1 MFGWTRIFTLV
12 AVAAVVAV
20 VTGGAG
26 ATSTSTPPQRRSPM
40 RSTAGVSTAAP
51 RSGALLKTANLNTR
65 AGAARYLRAIGVD
78 PRGLVIQRGA
88 RNYAGPSCPGAGWA
102 CTSTAHPVVQIAAA
116 GGKNTFLCTTG
127 SCAVVQTTAAAAT
140 RTTSS
145 LAAATATNTA
155 KCIKTTGLT
164 PVVLDQPEHLQ
175 RGATRRSST
184 KTRSKTQALPKRP
197 WSRLRSRK
205 RRAVANANKACV
217 FQNVNIEGSS
227 VDKKASPIVVSLNAR
242 QTISITQDSK
252 TGGNTLASASTTSA
266 GSCTGNRLL
275 QTQTLLSKASGA
287 GGSITQNENAG
298 SSQPNVSL
306 VIAQNQSAGYLNVA
320 SGANAAAFT
329 QENTLTAIASKP
341 AGAQGVNQT
350 QSSTSGGI
358 QAIVNQFSLTQST
371 IDAIQNETQCEDA
384 LTLPATLECSTTAV
398 PRHALPYPL
407 MRKCRP
413 RRRCG
418 KDTGS
423 TQAGNSASTF
433 TINQTSTQNNDTGAN
448 QTNTVEGDCATSGS
462 CTVTQDTN
470 VNGTPRKHADRIE
483 RRHPDHL
490 LRKHLHA
497 HQRHHNG
504 YRLASRRPASRP
516 RMSTSVSSASA
527 ACGAPTGPARSPSA
541 GSRRLSSGHS
551 STGTARRTPPIQR
564 RTRR

>member
-1 MFGWTRIFTLV
+1 MLGWTRIFTLV

-26 ATSTSTPPQRRSPM
+26 ATSTSTPAPG
-40 RSTAGVSTAAP
+40 TASRAMTAAAS
-51 RSGALLKTANLNTR
+51 RGALLRTANLNTL

-88 RNYAGPSCPGAGWA
+88 RNYAGSSCPGAGWA
-102 CTSTAHPVVQIAAA
+102 CTSTAHPVIQIAAA
-116 GGKNTFLCTTG
+116 GGKNTFLCSTG

-164 PVVLDQPEHLQ
+164 QSCSISQ
-175 RGATRRSST
+175 NTSSGDNEAIVYENAFKNT
-184 KTRSKTQALPKRP
+184 GLTQTALVTAQITQTA
-197 WSRLRSRK
+197 SGS
-205 RRAVANANKACV
+205 NANKACV

-227 VDKKASPIVVSLNAR
+227 VEKKASPIVVSLNAR

-266 GSCTGNRLL
+266 GSCTGDRLL
-275 QTQTLLSKASGA
+275 QTQTLLSKASGT

-329 QENTLTAIASKP
+329 QENKLTAIASKP

-371 IDAIQNETQCEDA
+371 IDAIQTETQCEDA
-384 LTLPATLECSTTAV
+384 LTPPATLGV
-398 PRHALPYPL
+398 RHDGAGHIALPVVA
-407 MRKCRP
+407 RAAR
-413 RRRCG
+413 
-418 KDTGS
+418 
-423 TQAGNSASTF
+423 AGAERHGLDPGW
-433 TINQTSTQNNDTGAN
+433 QL
-448 QTNTVEGDCATSGS
+448 
-462 CTVTQDTN
+462 
-470 VNGTPRKHADRIE
+470 RKHVHDQANLDPEQRYGCKPDEHRRGRLRHVRELHGDSGYERQRRSNAQHADGVD

-490 LRKHLHA
+490 PSGNTCTR
-497 HQRHHNG
+497 QRF
-504 YRLASRRPASRP
+504 RD
-516 RMSTSVSSASA
+516 
-527 ACGAPTGPARSPSA
+527 
-541 GSRRLSSGHS
+541 
-551 STGTARRTPPIQR
+551 
-564 RTRR
+564 